1 MTREYPVP
9 RYNRD
14 EAREWAR
21 ENFRG
26 VHNVII
32 PSYTGDLSDINE
44 QAIRHDVRRNIEF
57 GFAGTLLVAETSITL
72 EEYVRFVEIAA
83 DEAKGRMMLI
93 HHAAFNTLEQNI
105 DAATRAAAAGADL
118 VLLSYPPSFYPRSEQ
133 DIYDYSKTFCD
144 GTDLATMLF
153 PVPLWGFERLH
164 PASISVDTLEQLVDH
179 VPNVVAIKAEG
190 GAPSVAGFAH
200 VWNRLA
206 NRVVVSMPIIEHA
219 ISLATLVPLQVVATS
234 NTEFYSSTAP
244 TMLSLAQAGKHD
256 EALSLLWQI
265 APAWKS
271 NESVAPTP
279 GAHVVH
285 RMAWKYQA
293 WLAGYNGGPLRMPTS
308 RLIWKEMRAYRQAL
322 TDSGL
327 PVTTDP
333 DEAFYQGRNPA

>member
-1 MTREYPVP
+1 MPQYSRP
-9 RYNRD
+9 
-14 EAREWAR
+14 EARDWAR
-21 ENFRG
+21 EKFRG

-32 PSYTGDLSDINE
+32 PSYTSDLSGINE
-44 QAIRHDVRRNIEF
+44 RAIRHDVRRNIEF
-57 GFAGTLLVAETSITL
+57 GFAGTLLVAETSITP

-105 DAATRAAAAGADL
+105 DAASRAAAAGADL
-118 VLLSYPPSFYPRSEQ
+118 VLLSYPPAFYPGSEQ
-133 DIYDYSKTFCD
+133 DVYDYSRAFCD
-144 GTDLATMLF
+144 GIDLATMLF

-164 PASISVDTLEQLVDH
+164 PASISVDTLERLVDD

-200 VWNRLA
+200 VWHRLA
-206 NRVVVSMPIIEHA
+206 NRIVVSMPIIEHA
-219 ISLATLVPLQVVATS
+219 ISLATMVPLQVIATS

-244 TMLSLAQAGKHD
+244 ALLSLAQSGKHE
-256 EALSLLWQI
+256 EALNLLWQI
-265 APAWKS
+265 MPAWKS
-271 NESVAPTP
+271 NESVAPAP
-279 GAHVVH
+279 GAHTVH

-293 WLAGYNGGPLRMPTS
+293 WLAGYNGGPLRMPTN

-322 TDSGL
+322 IDSSL

-333 DEAFYQGRNPA
+333 DEAFFVGRNPV

>member
-1 MTREYPVP
+1 MP

-32 PSYTGDLSDINE
+32 PSYTSDLTDINE

-57 GFAGTLLVAETSITL
+57 GFAGALLVSETSITL
-72 EEYVRFVEIAA
+72 EEYTRFVEIAA
-83 DEAKGRMMLI
+83 DEANGQMMLI

-105 DAATRAAAAGADL
+105 DAATCAAAAGADL
-118 VLLSYPPSFYPRSEQ
+118 VLLGYPPSFYPRSER
-133 DIYDYSKTFCD
+133 DIYDYSKAFSD
-144 GTDLATMLF
+144 GENLATMLF

-164 PASISVDTLEQLVDH
+164 PASISIDTLEQLVDD

-200 VWNRLA
+200 VWHRLA
-206 NRVVVSMPIIEHA
+206 DRIVVSMPIIEHA
-219 ISLATLVPLQVVATS
+219 ISLATMVPLQVIATS

-244 TMLSLAQAGKHD
+244 TMLSLAQSGKHN
-256 EALSLLWQI
+256 EALNLLWQI
-265 APAWKS
+265 TPAWKS
-271 NESVAPTP
+271 NESVAPIP

-293 WLAGYNGGPLRMPTS
+293 WLAGYNGGPLRMPTN
-308 RLIWKEMRAYRQAL
+308 RLVAKEMRAYRQAL
-322 TDSGL
+322 VDSNL
-327 PVTTDP
+327 PVTADP
-333 DEAFYQGRNPA
+333 DEAFFTGRHPA

>member
-1 MTREYPVP
+1 VP
-9 RYNRD
+9 RYNPD

-32 PSYTGDLSDINE
+32 PSYTNDLKDINE
-44 QAIRHDVRRNIEF
+44 QAIRHDVRRNIEN
-57 GFAGTLLVAETSITL
+57 GFAGALLVSETSLTPD
-72 EEYVRFVEIAA
+72 EYLRFVEIAA
-83 DEAKGRMMLI
+83 DENKGRMLLI
-93 HHAAFNTLEQNI
+93 HHAAFNTLEENI
-105 DAATRAAAAGADL
+105 EVAGRAGAAGAEL
-118 VLLSYPPSFYPRSEQ
+118 VLLGYPPSFYPQSER
-133 DIYDYSKTFCD
+133 DIYDYSKAFCEA
-144 GTDLATMLF
+144 TPTLATMLF

-164 PASISVDTLEQLVDH
+164 PAGISLDTLEQLVND

-200 VWNRLA
+200 VWNRLSD
-206 NRVVVSMPIIEHA
+206 RIVVSMPIIEHA

-244 TMLSLAQAGKHD
+244 TMLSLAQSGKYND
-256 EALSLLWQI
+256 ALNLLWQI
-265 APAWKS
+265 TPAWKT

-293 WLAGYNGGPLRMPTS
+293 WLTGFNGGPLRMPTQ
-308 RLIWKEMRAYRQAL
+308 RLNGSQLAGYRAAARDAGVL
-322 TDSGL
+322 VATE
-327 PVTTDP
+327 P
-333 DEAFYQGRNPA
+333 DEMFFTGRNPA

>member
-1 MTREYPVP
+1 VP
-9 RYNRD
+9 RYNRT

-32 PSYTGDLSDINE
+32 PSYANDLSDINE
-44 QAIRHDVRRNIEF
+44 EAIRYDVRRNIEF
-57 GFAGTLLVAETSITL
+57 GFAGTLLVSETSITL
-72 EEYVRFVEIAA
+72 DEYVRFVEIAA

-105 DAATRAAAAGADL
+105 VAATRAAAAGADMA
-118 VLLSYPPSFYPRSEQ
+118 LLGYPPSFYPRSEQ
-133 DIYDYSKTFCD
+133 DIYDYSKAFCD
-144 GTDLATMLF
+144 AADLATMLF

-164 PASISVDTLEQLVDH
+164 PASISLEVLERLVTD

-200 VWNRLA
+200 VWHRLA
-206 NRVVVSMPIIEHA
+206 DRVVVSMPIIEHA
-219 ISLATLVPLQVVATS
+219 IALATLVPLQVVATS

-244 TMLSLAQAGKHD
+244 AMLSLAQSGKYD
-256 EALSLLWQI
+256 EALNLLWQI
-265 APAWKS
+265 TPAWKS
-271 NESVAPTP
+271 NESVAPAP

-293 WLAGYNGGPLRMPTS
+293 WLAGYNGGPLRMPTN
-308 RLIWKEMRAYRQAL
+308 RLIWKEMRAFRQAL
-322 TDSGL
+322 ADSSL
-327 PVTTDP
+327 PVTSDP
-333 DEAFYQGRNPA
+333 DEAFFVGRNPV

>member
-1 MTREYPVP
+1 MTRYS
-9 RYNRD
+9 RG

-32 PSYTGDLSDINE
+32 PSYTSDLKDINE

-57 GFAGTLLVAETSITL
+57 GFAGTLLVAETNITVD
-72 EEYVRFVEIAA
+72 EYTRFVEIAA
-83 DEAKGRMMLI
+83 DEARGRMMLNY
-93 HHAAFNTLEQNI
+93 HAAFNTLAQNV
-105 DAATRAAAAGADL
+105 DAATRAAAVGAEL
-118 VLLSYPPSFYPRSEQ
+118 ALLSYPPSFYPRSEQ
-133 DIYDYSKTFCD
+133 DIYDYSKAFCD

-164 PASISVDTLEQLVDH
+164 PASISVDVLEQLVDD
-179 VPNVVAIKAEG
+179 VPTVVAIKAEG

-200 VWNRLA
+200 VWNRLGD
-206 NRVVVSMPIIEHA
+206 RIVVSMPIIEHA
-219 ISLATLVPLQVVATS
+219 ISLASLVPLQVIATS
-234 NTEFYSSTAP
+234 NTEYYSSTAP
-244 TMLSLAQAGKHD
+244 TMLSLAQSGKHN
-256 EALSLLWQI
+256 EALELLWQI
-265 APAWKS
+265 TPAWRA

-293 WLAGYNGGPLRMPTS
+293 WLAGYNGGPLRMPTN

-322 TDSGL
+322 ADSGL
-327 PVTTDP
+327 PVTADP
-333 DEAFYQGRNPA
+333 DEAFFAGRHPV

>member
-1 MTREYPVP
+1 MPGYS
-9 RYNRD
+9 RD
-14 EAREWAR
+14 EGREWAR
-21 ENFRG
+21 ESFRG

-32 PSYTGDLSDINE
+32 PSYTNDLSAINE
-44 QAIRHDVRRNIEF
+44 QAVRHDVRRNIEF
-57 GFAGTLLVAETSITL
+57 GFAGALLVAETSITL
-72 EEYVRFVEIAA
+72 DEYIRFVEIAA

-105 DAATRAAAAGADL
+105 TAANRASAAGADL
-118 VLLSYPPSFYPRSEQ
+118 ALLAYPPSFYPRTERE
-133 DIYDYSKTFCD
+133 IYDYSKAFCD
-144 GTDLATMLF
+144 AVDLATMLF

-164 PASISVDTLEQLVDH
+164 AASISVDVLERLVDD

-190 GAPSVAGFAH
+190 GAPSVVGFAH
-200 VWNRLA
+200 VWHRLA
-206 NRVVVSMPIIEHA
+206 DRIVVSMPIIEHA

-244 TMLSLAQAGKHD
+244 TMLSLAQTGKYE

-271 NESVAPTP
+271 NESVAPIP
-279 GAHVVH
+279 GAHSVH

-293 WLAGYNGGPLRMPTS
+293 WLAGYNGGPLRMPTN

-322 TDSGL
+322 IDSNL
-327 PVTTDP
+327 PVTDDP
-333 DEAFYQGRNPA
+333 DEAFFVGRNPA

>member
-1 MTREYPVP
+1 VA
-9 RYNRD
+9 RYSRD

-32 PSYTGDLSDINE
+32 PSYTNDLQDINE
-44 QAIRHDVRRNIEF
+44 QAIRHDVRRNIEL
-57 GFAGTLLVAETSITL
+57 GFAGTLLVAETSITPD
-72 EEYVRFVEIAA
+72 EYVRFVEIAA
-83 DEAKGRMMLI
+83 DEARGRMMLI
-93 HHAAFNTLEQNI
+93 HHAAFNTLDQNI
-105 DAATRAAAAGADL
+105 QVAARAFSAGADL
-118 VLLSYPPSFYPRSEQ
+118 ALLSYPPSFYPRSER
-133 DIYDYSKTFCD
+133 DIYDYSKAFCD
-144 GTDLATMLF
+144 RTGLATILF

-164 PASISVDTLEQLVDH
+164 PASISVDVLEELVDN
-179 VPNVVAIKAEG
+179 VPEVVAIKAEG

-200 VWNRLA
+200 VWSRLGD
-206 NRVVVSMPIIEHA
+206 RIVVSMPIIEHA

-244 TMLSLAQAGKHD
+244 TMLSLAQSGKHD
-256 EALSLLWQI
+256 EALGLLWRI

-293 WLAGYNGGPLRMPTS
+293 WLAGYNGGPLRMPTN

-322 TDSGL
+322 IDSSL
-327 PVTTDP
+327 PVTADP
-333 DEAFYQGRNPA
+333 DEDFFEGRNPA